1 MPLLADAKALILK
14 NLMTVHR
21 NRTAWPVAIAC
32 LTETQ
37 LTMLN
42 AERAGRNFKAMT
54 SRVLFVGAHI
64 YESRVR
70 RDGYSFDDVILQI
83 ESALQETAVF
93 TPGPSMSQ
101 IVSCAEREDGYGNRV
116 IDTAV
121 LGCDAK
127 YPHSEL
133 YSIIPKRDHV
143 KPPKKQEQATEAR
156 PVLGISTNPPG

>member
-1 MPLLADAKALILK
+1 MPLFENARALILK
-14 NLMTVHR
+14 NLMKLHR
-21 NRTAWPVAIAC
+21 GRTAWPVAIGC
-32 LTETQ
+32 LTDTQ
-37 LTMLN
+37 LSMLN

-54 SRVLFVGAHI
+54 ARVLLVGAHI

-83 ESALQETAVF
+83 ESALHHTAMF
-93 TPGPSMSQ
+93 TPGPSMSE
-101 IVSCAEREDGYGNRV
+101 IVSCSERDDGYGNRV

-121 LGCDAK
+121 LGCDSK

-143 KPPKKQEQATEAR
+143 KPSKK
-156 PVLGISTNPPG
+156 